1 MEAASVETRVDQSNP
16 SQRLPAADEAAA
28 PQVLAKHRP
37 RPLPPPMQ
45 TVTKG
50 WWVLR
55 EGQTTAEELA
65 KARHG
70 DQ

>member
-1 MEAASVETRVDQSNP
+1 MDQANP
-16 SQRLPAADEAAA
+16 SQRQPTLDEAAA
-28 PQVLAKHRP
+28 QQDQTERRRRLL
-37 RPLPPPMQ
+37 PLPPPMQ

-65 KARHG
+65 KARHDG
-70 DQ
+70 E